1 MVTQGN
7 FGVDGRR
14 TSMYYQGRRT
24 FPAVWDEILKTQ
36 QTRRCTM
43 IIVGELI
50 NASRKAITEAIRN
63 RDVEAIQAVAR
74 QEHDAGAHYIDVN
87 AGIFLGEEED
97 YLRWLVQTVQAV
109 VEGPCSL
116 DSPNPKAIEAALAVH
131 KGTPMLN
138 SISLESD
145 RYNAMIPLLA
155 GTDCRVVALC
165 MSDEG
170 MPKTAQDRLRIADK
184 LINALVQRG
193 VAPENIYVD
202 PLVQPISVDG
212 TFGIEFLKAI
222 ALIRE
227 QFAGVHVMCGLSNVS
242 YGLPG
247 RAFVNQTFM
256 SMAIAHGLDGAIIN
270 PLDKRMMATIIA
282 AEALAGR
289 DNYCMSF
296 MKAHRAKKFEF

>member
-1 MVTQGN
+1 
-7 FGVDGRR
+7 
-14 TSMYYQGRRT
+14 
-24 FPAVWDEILKTQ
+24 
-36 QTRRCTM
+36 M

-50 NASRKAITEAIRN
+50 NASRKAIAEAIKN

-74 QEHDAGAHYIDVN
+74 QEHEAGAHYIDVN
-87 AGIFLGEEED
+87 AGIFPGEEED
-97 YLRWLVQTVQAV
+97 YLRWLVRTVQAV
-109 VEGPCSL
+109 VDGPCSL
-116 DSPNPKAIEAALAVH
+116 DSPNPKAIEAGLSVH
-131 KGTPMLN
+131 KGTPMIN

-184 LINALVQRG
+184 LINGLVQRG
-193 VAPENIYVD
+193 IPPENIYVD

-222 ALIRE
+222 AVIRE
-227 QFAGVHVMCGLSNVS
+227 KFADVHVMCGLSNVS

-247 RAFVNQTFM
+247 RPFVNQTFM

-270 PLDKRMMATIIA
+270 PLDKRMMAAIIV

-289 DNYCMSF
+289 DNYCMNF
-296 MKAHRAKKFEF
+296 MKAHRAKKFELYV

>member
-1 MVTQGN
+1 VDERRI
-7 FGVDGRR
+7 GVYGGCHGSASREYPQDAEN
-14 TSMYYQGRRT
+14 QE
-24 FPAVWDEILKTQ
+24 V
-36 QTRRCTM
+36 TM

-50 NASRKAITEAIRN
+50 NASRKAITDAIKN
-63 RDVEAIQAVAR
+63 RDVAAIQTVAR
-74 QEHDAGAHYIDVN
+74 QEQEAGAHYIDVN

-97 YLRWLVQTVQAV
+97 YLRWLVETVQAV

-116 DSPNPKAIEAALAVH
+116 DSPNPKAVEAALAVH
-131 KGTPMLN
+131 KGAPMIN

-155 GTDCRVVALC
+155 GTDYRVVALC

-184 LINALVQRG
+184 LINALVRNRIT
-193 VAPENIYVD
+193 PENIYVD

-212 TFGIEFLKAI
+212 TFGIEFLRAI
-222 ALIRE
+222 ALVRE
-227 QFAGVHVMCGLSNVS
+227 KFPDVHVMCGLSNVS

-270 PLDKRMMATIIA
+270 PLDKRMMATIVA

-289 DNYCMSF
+289 DNYCMNF
-296 MKAHRAKKFEF
+296 MKAHRAKKFEFACE